1 MSCFIARWC
10 AVFTP
15 REMRKPLHERF
26 VASAALICL
35 LALGVGGVN
44 HASAEEA
51 AGGAELQ
58 PVRPALEELD
68 SSAETE
74 QARQIWVTPGDAM
87 GEPGTEVIVE
97 HQDRYPASEPIMWT
111 CHVASEAVFRDTEV
125 QLEIMNRE
133 DEPVLRGA
141 VSFQRREGRNPTRF
155 RWDPRDLEPGVYT
168 ARVTLAPRPGA
179 AEAWQELTLFHYAPP
194 EIAAGLAAGR
204 EAVGDLHEHVEAMAA
219 QPGAY
224 PYARMRLALLEE
236 FAEYGQQRLD
246 AGDNPY
252 GAYILDYLEHGIER
266 VRGRLLFSTLSPE
279 HTRPA
284 PLLAELGP
292 RPVNGYLALD
302 GAPAFLFGAAGG
314 IEMGES
320 LDQLT
325 AYGFNFAAL
334 ELDDPGASGPSTGE
348 VERIRD
354 LLDKARAADIN
365 LSLRL
370 PPPFTEDED
379 GAEID
384 EFSASTLIRRIEA
397 WRRLG
402 TAIRNAPA
410 LATLGLQF
418 TPPFEPESSEFR
430 EGFLNYLE
438 SVYEDRHEANRAW
451 QTRLRSMD
459 EVELWWDSERSVYQY
474 DLQTYYQQR
483 VFDMF
488 AQLEPSAREV
498 FPESVLELTLPK
510 EAFTEGGTRRGLD
523 REALG
528 PLFDVMGAEA
538 ANRLDHSRYAMEHP
552 GPLALYT
559 LLRSFAPT
567 RPLLNLEHSVLSSEE
582 PLRGRRTARY
592 ARTVLWEGA
601 MAGLSGSALTGWDR
615 EAGSGEY
622 GVAQRP
628 DFLEGYIAAGIDLN
642 RLGPIVEAFRSA
654 HAPVAILWSMPSAIF
669 DDGSPYLESALRA
682 LEGISF
688 SGYHFR
694 FISEDQCA
702 AGDLDDV
709 GVLVIPQ
716 TLAVSGEAFAAIKQY
731 VDDGG
736 MVVRTG
742 TLIPYDAQGQAQR
755 DVLSPTR
762 HTLALR
768 GQDTPANYL
777 QAMDAAYSQGHLRNI
792 PRATNPFGYPLEG
805 VRSRFIR
812 HEGQPYLYLVNL
824 RPQPVQAHIYGRWTG
839 GRDLIRGR
847 DVTFPRPLRPLE
859 PMLIRLE
866 DRLTVPEGADEEMDV
881 WQEEPALVGTPLDE
895 EDLMDEAPS
904 TDLRPVGRRD

>member
-1 MSCFIARWC
+1 
-10 AVFTP
+10 
-15 REMRKPLHERF
+15 MRQLPKRRLS
-26 VASAALICL
+26 AGAALVCL
-35 LALGVGGVN
+35 AALGMAGVN
-44 HASAEEA
+44 HASAEETV
-51 AGGAELQ
+51 GDAELQ
-58 PVRPALEELD
+58 PLRPAPDDLE
-68 SSAETE
+68 SPAEPE

-87 GEPGTEVIVE
+87 GEPGTEVSVE
-97 HQDRYPASEPIMWT
+97 HQDRYPASEPIVWT
-111 CHVASEAVFRDTEV
+111 CHVASDAVFRDTQV
-125 QLEIMNRE
+125 QLEIRNRK

-141 VSFQRREGRNPTRF
+141 VSFQRREGRNPSRF
-155 RWDPRDLEPGVYT
+155 RWDPRDLQPGVYT
-168 ARVTLAPRPGA
+168 ARFTLAPRPGA
-179 AEAWQELTLFHYAPP
+179 AEAWQELTLFHYAPA
-194 EIAAGLAAGR
+194 EIAAGLASARGV
-204 EAVGDLHEHVEAMAA
+204 VGDLHENVEAMST

-246 AGDNPY
+246 AGDNLY
-252 GAYILDYLEHGIER
+252 GAYILDYLERGIDR
-266 VRGRLLFSTLSPE
+266 VRGRLLFSRLSPE
-279 HTRPA
+279 HARPA
-284 PLLAELGP
+284 PLLSELGA
-292 RPVNGYLALD
+292 RPANGYLALD
-302 GAPAFLFGAAGG
+302 GAPAFLFGPAGG

-320 LDQLT
+320 LDELT

-334 ELDDPGASGPSTGE
+334 ELDDPGATGPSADE

-354 LLDKARAADIN
+354 LLDDARAADMN
-365 LSLRL
+365 VSLRL
-370 PPPFTEDED
+370 PSPFAEEAEEDW
-379 GAEID
+379 GID
-384 EFSASTLIRRIEA
+384 EFSASTLISRIEA
-397 WRRLG
+397 WGRLG

-430 EGFLNYLE
+430 EGFLNHLE

-488 AQLEPSAREV
+488 AQLEPSARDV
-498 FPESVLELTLPK
+498 FPDSVLELTLPK
-510 EAFTEGGTRRGLD
+510 GAFTEGDTRRGLD
-523 REALG
+523 REALS
-528 PLFDVMGAEA
+528 PLFDVVGAEV
-538 ANRLDHSRYAMEHP
+538 ANRLDDSRYAMEHP

-559 LLRSFAPT
+559 LLRSFAPS

-582 PLRGRRTARY
+582 PLRGRRTADY
-592 ARTVLWEGA
+592 ARTVVWEGA
-601 MAGLSGSALTGWDR
+601 VAGLSGSALTGWDR
-615 EAGSGEY
+615 EAAPDKYS
-622 GVAQRP
+622 VAQRP
-628 DFLEGYIAAGIDLN
+628 DFLEGYIAAGIDVN

-682 LEGISF
+682 VEGISF

-694 FISEDQCA
+694 FVSEDQCA

-716 TLAVSGEAFAAIKQY
+716 TLAVSAEAFAAIKQY

-768 GQDTPANYL
+768 GRDTPANYL

-824 RPQPVQAHIYGRWTG
+824 RPEPVQAHIYGRWTG
-839 GRDLIRGR
+839 GRDLIRAR
-847 DVTFPRPLRPLE
+847 HVTFPRPLQPLE

-866 DRLTVPEGADEEMDV
+866 DRITVPDGADEEMEV
-881 WQEEPALVGTPLDE
+881 WQQEPALVGTPLEE

-904 TDLRPVGRRD
+904 TDLRPVGRWD